1 MALRRKIGKTFYIPP
16 RIINELDKSM
26 HSPLTLIEAP
36 SGFGKTVAVQDYLNC
51 HVPGHLE
58 KYWYTCLGESAVAAW
73 DGICTMLS
81 KVDATVARKLSML
94 GFPNNDSLVKLR
106 INLQE
111 IQCSN
116 ETVFVIDNYQL
127 IREDMAPQLL
137 EALAQHNNPSLH
149 FIIVSQ
155 PSQRGDVLSLQMS
168 AINFL
173 NSRLFFFDNNDT
185 RQLFLHNGI
194 HLTPEEKETI
204 SEMTEGWIAALSM
217 YCMEYKITGTFSKC
231 EGVDELIENTV
242 WNRIS
247 EREKELLLYLSI
259 FESFTVRQICVILG
273 QDVLP
278 KYAEHL
284 LKSNIFIRY
293 ENNIH
298 GYVMHSLLRDYLLR
312 RIERNTSASEG
323 HRMYETAGIAC
334 ASEKLYYQAAKF
346 FYMTNDFEQLLKL
359 PLKGKELTNYLGKS
373 SDLFMMKVVENTPI
387 EILYKHPQ
395 LLFVFAFELFALG
408 KMEQF
413 SHLCGIIGEILND
426 ESIMES
432 DMRMK
437 LKGEFIL
444 LLSFTKF
451 NDISEMSKM
460 QRMAYD
466 LLQGPSKFFVANDAW
481 TFGAPSVLYMFWEK
495 SGYLVQEMEQMEDC
509 NPYYS
514 KLASG
519 HGSGAGE
526 AMRAEAYFLA
536 GDDVASE
543 VFCHKAI
550 YIANQWKQDCIV
562 LCAHLQMARIALL
575 RGDVYAFEKSLEAI
589 NYSENN
595 ATEQRTQYVGDLCE
609 SFLAL
614 LRGEADG
621 VTTWLTDYR
630 SISSNLYEIAT
641 SYAHIIH
648 LKYLWLKGGIRNSA
662 EILGLAEIYLSVAE
676 KSNFLLPKV
685 YILIF
690 MGLLS
695 QARGAFGEAQKSID
709 GALAIAMPDKIYMPF
724 AEMGKEIIPLLER
737 ALLTQKDLDGVRR
750 ILNLT
755 ERHMQGIR
763 CINSA
768 IYKNEYKLTPRER
781 EISILVQEGMNNQ
794 EIADHLFVSIYTVK
808 NTLKKVFTKIGIKK
822 REELRNIKL

>member
-1 MALRRKIGKTFYIPP
+1 MVSRRKVGETFYIPP

-36 SGFGKTVAVQDYLNC
+36 SGFGKTVAVQEYLNC
-51 HVPGHLE
+51 HVPGQ

-81 KVDATVARKLSML
+81 KVDAAVAKKLSLL
-94 GFPNNDSLVKLR
+94 GFPNSDSLVKLR
-106 INLQE
+106 INMQE

-127 IREDMAPQLL
+127 IRGDMAPQLL
-137 EALAQHNNPSLH
+137 EALAQHNNLSLH

-155 PSQRGDVLSLQMS
+155 PSQRGDVPASQMS

-194 HLTPEEKETI
+194 RLTPEEKETI

-217 YCMEYKITGTFSKC
+217 YCMEYKITGTFNKC
-231 EGVDELIENTV
+231 EGVNELIENTV

-247 EREKELLLYLSI
+247 EKEKELLLYLSI

-273 QDVLP
+273 QDALP

-298 GYVMHSLLRDYLLR
+298 GYVMHSLLREYLLR
-312 RIERNTSASEG
+312 RIERNTSASEE
-323 HRMYETAGIAC
+323 HRMYEAAGMAC
-334 ASEKLYYQAAKF
+334 VSEKLYYQAAKF
-346 FYMTNDFEQLLKL
+346 FYMTENFEQLLKL
-359 PLKGKELTNYLGKS
+359 PLNGKELTNYLGKS
-373 SDLFMMKVVENTPI
+373 SDVFMMKVVENTPI

-395 LLFVFAFELFALG
+395 MLFVFAFELFALG
-408 KMEQF
+408 KVEQF

-426 ESIMES
+426 ESVMEPS
-432 DMRMK
+432 MRTK
-437 LKGEFIL
+437 LNGEFTL

-466 LLQGPSKFFVANDAW
+466 LLQGPSKFFIANDAW

-495 SGYLVQEMEQMEDC
+495 SGHLVQEMDKMEEC
-509 NPYYS
+509 IPYYS
-514 KLASG
+514 KLAGG

-536 GDDVASE
+536 GDDAESE
-543 VFCHKAI
+543 VFCHKTI

-562 LCAHLQMARIALL
+562 LCAYLQMARIALI

-589 NYSENN
+589 NFSVNT

-609 SFLAL
+609 SYLAL
-614 LRGEADG
+614 LRGDADE
-621 VTTWLTDYR
+621 VSSWLTDYR

-648 LKYLWLKGGIRNSA
+648 LKYLWLKGGIKNSA
-662 EILGLAEIYLSVAE
+662 EILGLAEVYISLAE

-695 QARGAFGEAQKSID
+695 QARGSFGEAQKSID
-709 GALAIAMPDKIYMPF
+709 CALAIALPDRIYMPF
-724 AEMGKEIIPLLER
+724 AEMGKEIIPLLKR
-737 ALLTQKDLDGVRR
+737 ALLTQKDQDGVRR
-750 ILNLT
+750 VLDLT

-763 CINSA
+763 CVNSA
-768 IYKNEYKLTPRER
+768 MHKNEYKLTPRER
-781 EISILVQEGMNNQ
+781 EISMLVQEGMNNQ
-794 EIADHLFVSIYTVK
+794 EIAEHLFVSVYTVK

-822 REELRNIKL
+822 REELKNIKL